1 MSIGFPEIKKVFI
14 FPVSG
19 KYRPDHASSS
29 ANPTITG
36 MVTAEIAVCTDTTDE
51 ASSVS
56 LPNRA
61 ANMLSSAAGGAL
73 AAMSSTSVRSWG
85 TRSARHI
92 PSDTSGS
99 TTRRSTAAPGE
110 SPRG

>member
-1 MSIGFPEIKKVFI
+1 
-14 FPVSG
+14 
-19 KYRPDHASSS
+19 
-29 ANPTITG
+29 
-36 MVTAEIAVCTDTTDE
+36 MVTAEIAVCTDTSDE

-92 PSDTSGS
+92 PSYTSGS
-99 TTRRSTAAPGE
+99 TTSLSTSVTQELAPCSARRKSAWL
-110 SPRG
+110 S